1 MKNNVALTHRLLLS
15 IIFMINILNI
25 RSFHP
30 LTRGRLYRRSFSRS
44 FSEVVSKEEDVA
56 LPPADPIDYP
66 NFSFEIKQTVSSSKA
81 RTAILT
87 TPHGVV
93 ETPNFVFCATKAAMK
108 ALTMEQLRSEGTQ
121 ICLSN
126 TYHLMLTPG
135 ADLVDKMGG
144 LQKMTGWNGPMLT
157 DSGGYQIFS
166 MGFGSVS
173 SEIKGKRDTEK
184 MGWNQTLL
192 KIDEEAAT
200 FRSYVDGSI
209 HHLTPEKSM
218 EIQRKLGAD
227 LIVVLDEC
235 TPFNVDKDYTKESML
250 RSHRWGKR
258 CLEAFR
264 ASHTGKQALYGIV
277 QGGIYHD
284 LRVISTNF
292 VNTQPFFGMAIGG
305 SLGGTKKDMHDIV
318 TYTRSLMRNDRPI
331 HLLGIGGIRDIFHG
345 VRQGIDTFDCVHPT
359 RLGRHGGALVP
370 ASHWDEDEIG
380 TEGELSIMAKAAVHR
395 IEKTIQRE
403 IDRQSSVKDN
413 IARIKAQLEVIQA
426 NDQFNEQVSNL
437 ETQIQKA
444 EAQLKASIDR
454 KAAEE
459 VQLQRI
465 LSGEVQVNKKGG
477 SAEKGKRKVRE
488 HVQLSQG
495 RMRSDPRPIDPTCD
509 CYTCRNF
516 SRAYLHHLFKA
527 EESLGGTL
535 VTLHNVHFMNR
546 LMRAIRKGIETDTLD
561 EVEREFV
568 HADLL
573 ASIPTA
579 DALGE

>member
-1 MKNNVALTHRLLLS
+1 
-15 IIFMINILNI
+15 
-25 RSFHP
+25 
-30 LTRGRLYRRSFSRS
+30 
-44 FSEVVSKEEDVA
+44 
-56 LPPADPIDYP
+56 
-66 NFSFEIKQTVSSSKA
+66 
-81 RTAILT
+81 
-87 TPHGVV
+87 
-93 ETPNFVFCATKAAMK
+93 
-108 ALTMEQLRSEGTQ
+108 
-121 ICLSN
+121 
-126 TYHLMLTPG
+126 
-135 ADLVDKMGG
+135 
-144 LQKMTGWNGPMLT
+144 MTGWNGPMLT